1 MKGLASVVD
10 KSPEE
15 AKKRSETTTSAK
27 VAQDSKHIS
36 DLKRVLG
43 EVGGSGGELV
53 VGTDQYGQ
61 LILFKSIRD
70 KQGRE
75 IRREEIFFWVQPD
88 GVTFSP
94 VYGAALIKKVKESY
108 KGNLEVLRK
117 DLYDK
122 NLLSETDFKTKDET
136 AFNQAIIKAGRNYSL
151 TQVQRY
157 TVDGETKF
165 SPFTSW
171 ITGLGSAERGGENLP
186 TRDINLYD
194 RDVIEALVKDV
205 YMNETGNA
213 PDQDYLDE
221 KTNYYM
227 DVIKKGTLT
236 TAKKAG
242 GKVIRKSTPGF
253 SEARVRAELPK
264 EIAKEQPM
272 DVQQAKSVNF
282 ITFLASMEGRENG

>member
-1 MKGLASVVD
+1 MVD
-10 KSPEE
+10 KSPEA
-15 AKKRSETTTSAK
+15 AKTKTESKSYNERAQENAK
-27 VAQDSKHIS
+27 HNA

-43 EVGGSGGELV
+43 EVGGPGGELI

-61 LILFKSIRD
+61 LVLYKSIRN
-70 KQGRE
+70 KQGVE
-75 IRREEIFFWVQPD
+75 IKREEIFFWVQPD
-88 GVTFSP
+88 GITFSP
-94 VYGAALIKKVKESY
+94 VYGASLIKKVKESY
-108 KGNLEVLRK
+108 KGNLEGLRK
-117 DLYDK
+117 ELYDK
-122 NLLSETDFKTKDET
+122 NLLSETDFKTRDET

-171 ITGLGSAERGGENLP
+171 ITGLGSVEREGNLP

-213 PDQDYLDE
+213 PDQAYLDE

-242 GKVIRKSTPGF
+242 GQVIRKSTPGF

-272 DVQQAKSVNF
+272 DVQQAKSINF
-282 ITFLASMEGRENG
+282 ITFLASLEGRE